1 MAIAKRVK
9 YLLILG
15 AGRAREDRMK
25 GCFYAASIMLLASA
39 TAGRA
44 QTLDQTFEDIGSKLQ
59 AAQQSL
65 STPATGTKLQLPAN
79 TTIFTQA
86 QANAT
91 PLRLNTQTLATVE
104 GTENGF
110 LKMTAPNAGTVYV
123 PLTDTFGSSATSTS
137 IVGQIVNTQVQNA
150 MNTLTGLAKSLQ
162 NNPYV
167 RLKGFSVSLA
177 VPPSLDID
185 FEMRDGANS
194 SPGPAAQQTKP

>member
-1 MAIAKRVK
+1 
-9 YLLILG
+9 
-15 AGRAREDRMK
+15 MK

-91 PLRLNTQTLATVE
+91 PLKLNTQTLATVE